1 MFPGIPTVICG
12 GFGQSAIFQVSLKL
26 SIVLHLQNISAN
38 RIKKKNRN
46 SSQDSVYLLRQAII
60 ICQKI

>member
-26 SIVLHLQNISAN
+26 SIVLHLQNTSAN
-38 RIKKKNRN
+38 RIKKKTEIVHRI
-46 SSQDSVYLLRQAII
+46 QFIYCAKQL
-60 ICQKI
+60 